1 MRLPGEHVA
10 PAPPRHRSLGRMH
23 SIATAGMALSAVVG
37 VLAMLTFIT
46 VGWPGRSGR
55 YVVGVAVV
63 AALVFVTSASIAV
76 FAAARDTYAQPG
88 AGTEPA
94 ADE

>member
-1 MRLPGEHVA
+1 V
-10 PAPPRHRSLGRMH
+10 PPPSPRPKSLSRMH
-23 SIATAGMALSAVVG
+23 SIATAGMALSAVVA
-37 VLAMLTFIT
+37 VAAMLAFIT
-46 VGWPGRSGR
+46 VGWPGRSGQ

-76 FAAARDTYAQPG
+76 FAAARDTYAKPG

>member
-1 MRLPGEHVA
+1 VRLPADHVP
-10 PAPPRHRSLGRMH
+10 PAPPRHKSLGRMH
-23 SIATAGMALSAVVG
+23 SIATAGMALSAAVG
-37 VLAMLTFIT
+37 ILAMLAFVT

-55 YVVGVAVV
+55 YVVVAAVV

-76 FAAARDTYAQPG
+76 FAAARHTYAQPG
-88 AGTEPA
+88 AETKPE